1 MTELETT
8 AASFLV
14 YEKLDRSMLVRKSL
28 VLKYCK
34 RIRFCVTALLA
45 TIIQAIITCNH
56 YEIVF
61 TECY

>member
-1 MTELETT
+1 MQRLKTT

-34 RIRFCVTALLA
+34 WIRLYVAALPA

-56 YEIVF
+56 YENVF